1 MSAGADRTWRPPAQ
15 RTGEDPVQKRPR
27 VVVSVEASVD
37 GKVALARNAL
47 LMHQPSTDLWASMTP
62 RSPDAI
68 DVTELVKQQYGCN
81 AILEGSGSLV
91 SEDATPS
98 ELPTYDGDPIALY
111 EHFLPAEVIEQ
122 RTPLHMWFT
131 IVDGRGRVRWTE
143 RHENW
148 DALVL
153 VARSTPADYLAYL
166 RRERICNLVVGDE
179 RVQLD
184 QAVAAM
190 GTELGVTCILSNAGG
205 GLNGALLRAG
215 LIDELHL
222 KLAPA
227 LIGGLGTPSVMDGSP
242 LAVGEAPTRL
252 ELLSAQTD
260 AGGSVR
266 LHYAVSES

>member
-1 MSAGADRTWRPPAQ
+1 M
-15 RTGEDPVQKRPR
+15 QKRPR

-37 GKVALARNAL
+37 GKVALTRNAL
-47 LMHQPSTDLWASMTP
+47 LMHQPSTELWASMTP
-62 RSPDAI
+62 ESSDSVAI

-91 SEDATPS
+91 SEDAIPS
-98 ELPTYDGDPIALY
+98 ELPTYDGDPDTLY

-131 IVDGRGRVRWTE
+131 IVDSRGRVRWTE

-153 VARSTPADYLAYL
+153 VARSTPADYLSYL
-166 RRERICNLVVGDE
+166 RRERICYLVVGEE
-179 RVQLD
+179 RVDLNR
-184 QAVAAM
+184 AVAAM
-190 GTELGVTCILSNAGG
+190 GTELGITCVLSNAGG

-222 KLAPA
+222 TLAPA

-242 LAVGEAPTRL
+242 LSVGEAPTRL

-260 AGGSVR
+260 AGGAVR
-266 LHYAVSES
+266 LHYAVRQS